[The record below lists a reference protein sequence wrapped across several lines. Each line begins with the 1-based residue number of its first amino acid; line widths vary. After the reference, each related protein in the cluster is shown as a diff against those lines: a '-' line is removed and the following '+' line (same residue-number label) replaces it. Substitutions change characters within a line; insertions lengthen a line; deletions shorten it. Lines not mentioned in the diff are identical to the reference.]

1 MTATAAGSPQQESGR
16 HVQILTLRQHRV
28 HARVLALVG
37 VAEAFLQVY
46 LPLRRLRFV
55 VLQV

>member
-1 MTATAAGSPQQESGR
+1 M
-16 HVQILTLRQHRV
+16 QILTLRQHRV